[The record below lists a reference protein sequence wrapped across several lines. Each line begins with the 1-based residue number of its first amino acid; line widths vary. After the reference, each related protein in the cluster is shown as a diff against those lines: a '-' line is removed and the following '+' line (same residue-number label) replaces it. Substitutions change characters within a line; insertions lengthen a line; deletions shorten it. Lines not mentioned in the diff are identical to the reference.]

1 MTLLRMHVTIGP
13 VRERILG
20 KGCGTNVRKGFLF
33 AVLAAVLIVA
43 GCGGAN
49 EGGSASNISN
59 APNTAATNGNAGNS
73 GNTGADNTGDNGSEA
88 AASGTLARAIE
99 QGYITIG
106 FANEN
111 PYAYKDENGNLT
123 GEAVE
128 IAKVVLN
135 NLGVN
140 EVRGE
145 LTEFG
150 ALIGGLQAE
159 RFDMIT
165 AGMFVN
171 PDRCAAVLFA
181 NPEYSIGEGLAVKA
195 GNPLNLH
202 SYADIAAHDSAKV
215 AVMAGAIEIGYL
227 EKSGVPAD
235 RIVIVPDQDAAINAL
250 QSGRADAMTMT
261 GPALQSRLDAA
272 KDDSLERVAD
282 FEQPVIDGK
291 DVRGYGAS
299 AFRQADTAFRD
310 SFNAELEKMKQ
321 SGELLEILQRFGFT
335 ESELP
340 GDMTAEELCNV

>member
-1 MTLLRMHVTIGP
+1 VK
-13 VRERILG
+13 
-20 KGCGTNVRKGFLF
+20 KGLF
-33 AVLAAVLIVA
+33 YALLAAVLLIA
-43 GCGGAN
+43 GCGGGTN
-49 EGGSASNISN
+49 EGGTSNGGTNTNSN
-59 APNTAATNGNAGNS
+59 TEG
-73 GNTGADNTGDNGSEA
+73 TGDQ
-88 AASGTLARAIE
+88 ASGTLAKAIE

-111 PYAYKDENGNLT
+111 PYAYKDESGNLT

-128 IAKVVLN
+128 IAKVVLK

-202 SYADIAAHDSAKV
+202 SYADIAGHSSAKV

-227 EKSGVPAD
+227 EKSGVPSD

-272 KDDSLERVAD
+272 KDDTIERVQD
-282 FEQPVIDGK
+282 FQQPIIDGK

-310 SFNAELEKMKQ
+310 AFNVELEKMKQ
-321 SGELLEILQRFGFT
+321 SGELLEILQKFGFT

-340 GDMTAEELCNV
+340 GGMTAEELCNV

>member
-1 MTLLRMHVTIGP
+1 MK
-13 VRERILG
+13 
-20 KGCGTNVRKGFLF
+20 KGLF
-33 AVLAAVLIVA
+33 YALLAAVLLIA
-43 GCGGAN
+43 GCGG
-49 EGGSASNISN
+49 
-59 APNTAATNGNAGNS
+59 TNNDGTNNS
-73 GNTGADNTGDNGSEA
+73 GTNTNANTEGTGDQ
-88 AASGTLARAIE
+88 ASGTLAKAIE

-111 PYAYKDENGNLT
+111 PYAYKDESGNLT

-128 IAKVVLN
+128 IAKVVLK

-202 SYADIAAHDSAKV
+202 SYSDIAAHSSAKV

-227 EKSGVPAD
+227 EKSGVPSD

-272 KDDSLERVAD
+272 KDDSIERVAD
-282 FEQPVIDGK
+282 FQQPVIDGK

-299 AFRQADTAFRD
+299 AFRQADTEFRD
-310 SFNAELEKMKQ
+310 AFNVELEKMKQ
-321 SGELLEILQRFGFT
+321 SGELLEILQKFGFT

-340 GDMTAEELCNV
+340 GDMTADELCNV